1 MERSV
6 ESKLTI
12 YFEEPFWVGVF
23 EELDGDKLSVCRTV
37 FGAEPTD
44 AEIYDFILKH
54 YYHLRFSAPVKTE
67 IRQKADNPKR
77 LQRNA
82 RKQLEKSGI
91 GTKSQQ
97 ALQKQYEE
105 NKTER
110 NERPA
115 SKGKL
120 KNSGSLSSNS
130 RSVKKNT
137 EDIREVK

>member
-12 YFEEPFWVGVF
+12 YFEDPFWVGVF

-77 LQRNA
+77 RQRNA

-110 NERPA
+110 KIKNREQREFE
-115 SKGKL
+115 KQRQFEL
-120 KNSGSLSSNS
+120 KQH
-130 RSVKKNT
+130 KC
-137 EDIREVK
+137 REKHRGH

>member
-23 EELDGDKLSVCRTV
+23 EELDGDKLSVCRMV

-54 YYHLRFSAPVKTE
+54 YYHLRFSAPVKAE
-67 IRQKADNPKR
+67 IKQKADNPKR
-77 LQRNA
+77 RQRNA
-82 RKQLEKSGI
+82 RKQIESSGI

-105 NKTER
+105 NKAQRKIKTREQR
-110 NERPA
+110 EAEKQRQFE
-115 SKGKL
+115 L
-120 KNSGSLSSNS
+120 KQQKRKEKHRGH
-130 RSVKKNT
+130 
-137 EDIREVK
+137 

>member
-1 MERSV
+1 MERLV
-6 ESKLTI
+6 ESKLTV

-23 EELDGDKLSVCRTV
+23 ELLDGGKLSVCRIV

-54 YYHLRFSAPVKTE
+54 YYHLKYSTPVKTE
-67 IRQKADNPKR
+67 IKLKADNPKR
-77 LQRNA
+77 RQRNA
-82 RKQLEKSGI
+82 RKQLENTGI

-110 NERPA
+110 KIKNREQREA
-115 SKGKL
+115 EKQRQFEL
-120 KNSGSLSSNS
+120 KQQKRKEKHRGH
-130 RSVKKNT
+130 
-137 EDIREVK
+137 

>member
-23 EELDGDKLSVCRTV
+23 EELEGDKLSVCRVV
-37 FGAEPTD
+37 FGAEQTD
-44 AEIYDFILKH
+44 AEVYDFILKH
-54 YYHLRFSAPVKTE
+54 YYHLRFSAPVKAE
-67 IRQKADNPKR
+67 IKKKTDNPKR
-77 LQRNA
+77 RQRNA
-82 RKQLEKSGI
+82 RKQLETAGI

-110 NERPA
+110 KRTTHEQREA
-115 SKGKL
+115 EKQRQFEL
-120 KNSGSLSSNS
+120 KQQKRKEKHRGH
-130 RSVKKNT
+130 
-137 EDIREVK
+137 

>member
-23 EELDGDKLSVCRTV
+23 EELDGDKLSVCRMV

-67 IRQKADNPKR
+67 IRPKADNPKR
-77 LQRNA
+77 RQRNA

-110 NERPA
+110 KR
-115 SKGKL
+115 
-120 KNSGSLSSNS
+120 
-130 RSVKKNT
+130 T
-137 EDIREVK
+137 TREQREAEKQRQF